1 MDILVTGAHGFVGRN
16 LVAQLKNIRYGKAT
30 WYGEIP
36 NGGIGEIFEYDLD
49 TDPAMLDEWCSRAG
63 FVYNLAGVNRPKDPK
78 EFMTGNFGF
87 ASTLLQT
94 LERHGNR
101 CPVMLSSSI
110 QAELDNP
117 YGQSK
122 LAGEELFFEY
132 GRRTGAHTLVYR
144 FPNLFGKW
152 CRPGYNSVVAT
163 FCHNMA
169 HGLPLR
175 VDDPAKELRLT
186 YIDDV
191 VDELIAALQGHE
203 HRDGK
208 LCTVPVEHR
217 VTLGRIVEL
226 LQGFHDDPSRLGLPE
241 LDDPFT
247 RKLHA
252 TYLTYLPENGFS
264 QKLTVHSDY
273 RGSFAEVFRTPDRG
287 QLSINTVLP
296 GAVKG
301 GHWHNTKNEK
311 FIVIAGEG
319 VVRFRDVRNPQGEVI
334 EYHVNGAHP
343 EVVDVPPGYTH
354 EIANTGDTE
363 LVSIIWCNECFDPNR
378 PDTYREPVD
387 NA

>member
-1 MDILVTGAHGFVGRN
+1 MDILVTGALGFVGRN
-16 LVAQLKNIRYGKAT
+16 LVAQLKNIRDGKAT

-152 CRPGYNSVVAT
+152 CRPSYNSVVAT

-175 VDDPAKELRLT
+175 VDDPTKELRLT

-191 VDELIAALQGHE
+191 VDELIAALQGRE

-208 LCTVPVEHR
+208 LCFVPVEHR

-226 LQGFHDDPSRLGLPE
+226 LQGFHEDPLRLGLPE
-241 LDDPFT
+241 LDDQFT

-252 TYLTYLPENGFS
+252 TYLTYLPEDGFS

-301 GHWHNTKNEK
+301 GHWHHTKNEK

-378 PDTYREPVD
+378 PDTYREPVN